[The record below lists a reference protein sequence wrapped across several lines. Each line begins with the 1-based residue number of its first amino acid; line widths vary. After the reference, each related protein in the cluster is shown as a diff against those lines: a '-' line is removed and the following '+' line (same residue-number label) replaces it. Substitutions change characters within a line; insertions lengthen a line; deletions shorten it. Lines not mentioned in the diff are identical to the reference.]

1 MCKNV
6 PYGTKYEDM
15 EGPWKQPRVWQHGRE
30 SGTECI
36 GEGLTSVVVEAA
48 PYWRGKEEKLRPG
61 IAWQGWG
68 PWRNP
73 RRGHWWSFHPVAVG
87 TSATWRCQSHRMTF
101 KYRHGKELAWT
112 YGISYVSCE
121 WQSQRS
127 EIPSPFLD
135 ESPTL
140 DSELFIL
147 VDVRFS
153 FIWYDW
159 AQVIPSGIRKYLIYL
174 ILQELT
180 VERLWVSNKSWC
192 FREML
197 SF

>member
-1 MCKNV
+1 MKTTSCLA
-6 PYGTKYEDM
+6 T
-15 EGPWKQPRVWQHGRE
+15 WE

-36 GEGLTSVVVEAA
+36 GEGITSVVVEAA

-73 RRGHWWSFHPVAVG
+73 KRHHWWNFHPVAVA
-87 TSATWRCQSHRMTF
+87 TSATWRCQSHRMTI

-112 YGISYVSCE
+112 YGIRYVSCE

-147 VDVRFS
+147 VDVGFS

-159 AQVIPSGIRKYLIYL
+159 AQVIPSWNKR
-174 ILQELT
+174 
-180 VERLWVSNKSWC
+180 VSNLFDFTGAHCWKT
-192 FREML
+192 L
-197 SF
+197 SFKQVLVF